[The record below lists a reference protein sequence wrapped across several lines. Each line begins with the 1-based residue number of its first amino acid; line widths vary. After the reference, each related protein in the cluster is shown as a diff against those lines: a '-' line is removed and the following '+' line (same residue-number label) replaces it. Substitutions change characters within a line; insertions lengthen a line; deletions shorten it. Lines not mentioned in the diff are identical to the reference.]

1 MKKLFKWIG
10 IVLLSPVVLFVVL
23 VALLYVP
30 PIQNWVVQ
38 QVAST
43 ASKKTG
49 MDISVE
55 HVDMSFPLDLQ
66 VDGVRI
72 VKEQD
77 TIADIR
83 STIVDVKLWPLFS
96 GDIVLNELRLNDAH
110 INTLD
115 FIGDLRLQGFIGSL
129 SLSSPG
135 IDATALEMELRNP
148 RMKNTDLTVYMSD
161 TAAIDT
167 STVGWHIRFDRF
179 DFEQTRLCIVMD
191 STAVF
196 ATDASPTDTT
206 ATVPTRIEA
215 VLPKATLRQGDLHL
229 GFVRFA
235 FGAIDWHEGRLSMG
249 SYGKDDDNAFSL
261 SDMELQI
268 DSLFS
273 YKDQLRVGMAQASMK
288 EENTGVTLHQL
299 QGRIAKNGDDISLRN
314 LLMNASATYDG
325 QPVTLRADIDGDTRQ
340 MDIRKLSVSVPTKVH
355 AEANGQL
362 RNILDMERLTADV
375 SLSANVFETMKADG
389 LQLPAGLS
397 LQADAKVAPPSA
409 TEGATIAFTMN
420 VKEALLGAVGG
431 ALVSLQ
437 ATLHGNLSTLIDK
450 PEALPYEASLS
461 THGLNLRRFMPAM
474 GVGMLS
480 TDITLH
486 GTGIPSLSTDG
497 TNSGHLEA
505 DVNLHSLHYDQWQID
520 SVQATATIEG
530 NNLQICTV
538 SRNRLVSGT
547 FDADVQMGKNNIL
560 AKVSTSL
567 QHADLFALGI
577 VDHPTVIGL
586 DGDFDI
592 DTDKKLRHK
601 LSALMSDIY
610 IRDSVQT
617 HHPERIGILVKT
629 STDTTVVRLQSG
641 DFIVKA
647 DAQGNYEQLL
657 PRLSALSDSIATQ
670 LKNRTIDQM
679 ALKQLLP
686 TGRLYIT
693 AQKGNP
699 IAAILNAQADITFEH
714 LNIDLHT
721 SPLTGLNGQLD
732 VLKLNTGSMLLD
744 SIRLSLVEKAKG
756 LTFNGY
762 VANAKRNPTGTFRIL
777 YDGFLQQHGASLGVR
792 YFDELG
798 QLNIRIGSKV
808 EMVSLPGT
816 DGDATGL
823 RFQLIPS
830 RPTLGYKE
838 FTLNDDNYLL
848 LHDNLK
854 IDAHVNLLAD
864 DGTRI
869 LLYSGDSENSE
880 NSEGSADSEGSEDSA
895 ALLQDLTVS
904 VSNLDLGELTSGL
917 VMLPAISGTLNGDY
931 HLIMDQEHNISV
943 ASDMDVTKMVYEG
956 SPVGN
961 LGSEFVYL
969 LREDGTHV
977 VDATLMLD
985 DAPIGS
991 LQGSYLDG
999 KRLDADLELTH
1010 MPLSIVNGFMPDQ
1023 LLGFEGFADGT
1034 LSVNGQL
1041 SKLQMNGNLMFTNG
1055 YLVSTPYG
1063 MRMRFGDTPLQM
1075 TDSKL
1080 ILDGFTL
1087 YADNDGT
1094 QGAPLSING
1103 SVDFYGQ
1110 GDDAVSLRLS
1120 ARNFQLVK
1128 AKQKKESVA
1137 YGKMF
1142 VNIFARLNGNLE
1154 KLRLRGRLDVLGTTD
1169 LNYVLLDSPL
1179 STDNQM
1185 DELVKFTD
1193 FSDTTQTVVA
1203 RPEIDA
1209 LDLDVQL
1216 RIDEGA
1222 HVRCALNAE
1231 QTNYVDL
1238 LGGGDLRMR
1247 MDADGL
1253 NLTGRYTINNGT
1265 MKYSLPII
1273 PLKTFTLAQGS
1284 YVEFTG
1290 RPDNPTLNITA
1301 TERHRAAVSNESDG
1315 QSRNV
1320 MFDCGVV
1327 ITQTLENM
1335 GLAFTI
1341 SAPEDMQVQNDLNSM
1356 SREQRGKLAVT
1367 MLTTGMYLADGNTS
1381 AFSMNSALSSFL
1393 QSEINNIT
1401 SGALKTVDLQVGLG
1415 STTDAAG
1422 QSHTDYSFSFA
1433 KRFWNNRL
1441 SVQLGGKVSTG
1452 SEVEGMQQSFFDNVT
1467 MEYRLSPTSNKYVK
1481 LFYNQNVYDW
1491 LEGYTGEYGGGF
1503 VWKRKLDRLIDIF
1516 KPTPSPSR
1524 REGRLNPS
1532 RPTPD
1537 PSRPTPDPSQ
1547 REGSMEIPVNVV
1559 SPQDSIATNDS
1570 IRNK

>member
-1 MKKLFKWIG
+1 MKKIFKWIG

-30 PIQNWVVQ
+30 PIQNWAVQ
-38 QVAST
+38 QVASI

-55 HVDMSFPLDLQ
+55 HVDLSFPLDLQ

-96 GDIVLNELRLNDAH
+96 GDIVLNKLRLDDAH

-115 FIGDLRLQGFIGSL
+115 FIGDLRMQGFIGSL

-135 IDATALEMELRNP
+135 IDATALEMELRSP
-148 RMKNTDLTVYMSD
+148 RMKNADLTVYMSD

-215 VLPKATLRQGDLHL
+215 SLPKATLRQGDLHL
-229 GFVRFA
+229 GLVRFA

-249 SYGKDDDNAFSL
+249 NYGKDDDNVFSL

-268 DSLFS
+268 DSFFS
-273 YKDQLRVGMAQASMK
+273 YKEQLRVGIAQASMK
-288 EENTGVTLHQL
+288 EENTGVALHQL
-299 QGRIAKNGDDISLRN
+299 QGRIAKSGDDISLRD
-314 LLMNASATYDG
+314 LLMNASTIYDG

-340 MDIRKLSVSVPTKVH
+340 MDIRKLSVSVPAKVH
-355 AEANGQL
+355 AEASGQL
-362 RNILDMERLTADV
+362 RNILDTERLTADV
-375 SLSANVFETMKADG
+375 SLSANVFATMKADG
-389 LQLPAGLS
+389 FQLPAGLS
-397 LQADAKVAPPSA
+397 LQADVKSQAQQTTADV
-409 TEGATIAFTMN
+409 TMRQ
-420 VKEALLGAVGG
+420 GG
-431 ALVSLQ
+431 ALASLQ
-437 ATLHGNLSTLIDK
+437 AKLNG
-450 PEALPYEASLS
+450 SLS
-461 THGLNLRRFMPAM
+461 ALAEFDKQIPYDARISTRGLDLRRFMPDA
-474 GVGMLS
+474 GVGPL
-480 TDITLH
+480 TADVTLR
-486 GTGIPSLSTDG
+486 GTGIPSLSAG
-497 TNSGHLEA
+497 GANGSHLVA
-505 DVNLHSLHYDQWQID
+505 DVNLHSLRYDQWQID

-530 NNLQICTV
+530 NNIQICAD

-547 FDADVQMGKNNIL
+547 LDADVLLMDKNNIM
-560 AKVSTSL
+560 AKVSTNL
-567 QHADLFALGI
+567 QHVDLFALGI

-592 DTDKKLRHK
+592 DTDTKLRHK

-629 STDTTVVRLQSG
+629 GTDTTVVRLQSG

-670 LKNRTIDQM
+670 LRNRTIDQQ
-679 ALKQLLP
+679 ALKCLLP

-693 AQKGNP
+693 AKKGNP
-699 IAAILNAQADITFEH
+699 IAAILKAQSDITFDQ
-714 LNIDLHT
+714 LDIDLHA
-721 SPLTGLNGQLD
+721 SPSAGLNGQLD

-756 LTFNGY
+756 LTFNGFA
-762 VANAKRNPTGTFRIL
+762 ANAKRNPTGTFRIL
-777 YDGFLQQHGASLGVR
+777 FDGFLQQHGASLGVR

-798 QLNIRIGSKV
+798 KLNIRIGSKV
-808 EMVSLPGT
+808 EMVSLPGS
-816 DGDATGL
+816 DGDVTGL

-838 FTLNDDNYLL
+838 FALNDDNYLL

-854 IDAHVNLLAD
+854 IEAYVNLLAD

-869 LLYSGDSENSE
+869 LLYSGNSENSE
-880 NSEGSADSEGSEDSA
+880 NPEGAEDSA

-904 VSNLDLGELTSGL
+904 VSSLDLGELTSGL

-931 HLIMDQEHNISV
+931 HLMMDQEHNISV
-943 ASDMDVTKMVYEG
+943 ASDMAVTNMVFEG

-999 KRLDADLELTH
+999 KRLDANLELTH

-1023 LLGFEGFADGT
+1023 LLGFEGTADGT
-1034 LSVNGQL
+1034 LSVSGKL
-1041 SKLQMNGNLMFTNG
+1041 SNLDMDGRLTFTNG

-1080 ILDGFTL
+1080 VLDGFTL
-1087 YADNDGT
+1087 YADNGST

-1103 SVDFYGQ
+1103 SVDFYGK
-1110 GDDAVSLRLS
+1110 GDDAVSLRLA
-1120 ARNFQLVK
+1120 ARNFQLVN

-1142 VNIFARLNGNLE
+1142 VNIFGRLSGNLE
-1154 KLRLRGRLDVLGTTD
+1154 KLSLRGRLDVLGTTD

-1193 FSDTTQTVVA
+1193 FSDTIQTVVV
-1203 RPEIDA
+1203 RPETDA

-1247 MDADGL
+1247 MDANGL

-1265 MKYSLPII
+1265 MKYSLPVI

-1503 VWKRKLDRLIDIF
+1503 VWKRKLDKLIDIF
-1516 KPTPSPSR
+1516 KPTPIPSR
-1524 REGRLNPS
+1524 RAGELN
-1532 RPTPD
+1532 RPA
-1537 PSRPTPDPSQ
+1537 S
-1547 REGSMEIPVNVV
+1547 VV
-1559 SPQDSIATNDS
+1559 LPKDSIITNDS
-1570 IRNK
+1570 IHHQ

>member
-1 MKKLFKWIG
+1 MKKVFKWIG

-38 QVAST
+38 QVASI
-43 ASKKTG
+43 ASEKTG
-49 MDISVE
+49 MEISVE
-55 HVDMSFPLDLQ
+55 HVDLSFPLDLQ

-83 STIVDVKLWPLFS
+83 RTIVDVKLWPLFS
-96 GDIVLNELRLNDAH
+96 GNIVLNELRLDDAH

-115 FIGDLRLQGFIGSL
+115 FIDDIRMQGFIGSF

-135 IDATALEMELRNP
+135 IDASALEMELRSP
-148 RMKNTDLTVYMSD
+148 RMKNADLTVYMSD
-161 TAAIDT
+161 TAAVDT

-196 ATDASPTDTT
+196 ATDASPTDTA
-206 ATVPTRIEA
+206 ATVPTRINA
-215 VLPKATLRQGDLHL
+215 WLPKATLRQGDLHL

-235 FGAIDWHEGRLSMG
+235 FGAIDWHEGSLSMG
-249 SYGKDDDNAFSL
+249 DYGKDENTFAL
-261 SDMELQI
+261 SNMDLQL

-273 YKDQLRVGMAQASMK
+273 YKEQLRVGIAKASMT

-299 QGRIAKNGDDISLRN
+299 QGRIAKDGDDLSLRD
-314 LLMNASATYDG
+314 LLMNASATYDE
-325 QPVTLRADIDGDTRQ
+325 QPVMLRASVDGDMRQ
-340 MDIRKLSVSVPTKVH
+340 MDVRQLSVTMPAKAH

-362 RNILDMERLTADV
+362 RNILDMEHLTADV
-375 SLSANVFETMKADG
+375 SLNAQVFETLKADG

-397 LQADAKVAPPSA
+397 LTADVKSHAQQTTAD
-409 TEGATIAFTMN
+409 ITMQQ
-420 VKEALLGAVGG
+420 GG
-431 ALVSLQ
+431 ALASLQ
-437 ATLHGNLSTLIDK
+437 AKLNGVLSTLMDK
-450 PEALPYEASLS
+450 PETLPYEARLS
-461 THGLNLRRFMPAM
+461 SRGLDLRRFMPDA
-474 GVGMLS
+474 GVGPLS
-480 TDITLH
+480 ADVTLY
-486 GTGIPSLSTDG
+486 GTGIPSLSADG
-497 TNSGHLEA
+497 VNGGRLTA
-505 DVNLHSLHYDQWQID
+505 DVQLHSVSYDHWQID
-520 SVQATATIEG
+520 SVQAQATIEG
-530 NNLQICTV
+530 DHVVLTAKSENKLL
-538 SRNRLVSGT
+538 RGT
-547 FDADVQMGKNNIL
+547 IDVDAHL
-560 AKVSTSL
+560 AKNEVKAELSTHL
-567 QHADLFALGI
+567 QHADLYALGLVESPTI
-577 VDHPTVIGL
+577 VGL

-592 DTDKKLRHK
+592 TTDKKLHHRV
-601 LSALMSDIY
+601 SALMSDIY

-617 HHPERIGILVKT
+617 HHPERIGVLLKT
-629 STDTTVVRLQSG
+629 GADTTVVRLQSG

-647 DAQGNYEQLL
+647 DTKGSYEQLL
-657 PRLSALSDSIATQ
+657 PQLGALTDSIASQ
-670 LKNRTIDQM
+670 LRNRTIDQQ
-679 ALKQLLP
+679 ALKRLLP
-686 TGRLYIT
+686 TGRLYVT

-699 IAAILNAQADITFEH
+699 IAAILNAQAGITFDH
-714 LNIDLHT
+714 LDIDLHA
-721 SPLTGLNGQLD
+721 SPLSGLNGQLD
-732 VLKLNTGSMLLD
+732 ILKLNTGSMLLD
-744 SIRLSLVEKAKG
+744 SIRLSLVEKEKG
-756 LTFNGY
+756 LTFNGF
-762 VANAKRNPTGTFRIL
+762 VSNAKRNPTGTFRIL
-777 YDGFLQQHGASLGVR
+777 FDGLLQQHGASLGVR
-792 YFDELG
+792 YFDEQG
-798 QLNIRIGSKV
+798 RRNIRIGSKV
-808 EMVSLPGT
+808 EMLSLSGP
-816 DGDATGL
+816 DGDKTGL
-823 RFQLIPS
+823 RFQLIPN

-838 FTLNDDNYLL
+838 FALNDDNYLL
-848 LHDNLK
+848 LHSNLK
-854 IDAHVNLLAD
+854 IDAHVDLLAD

-869 LLYSGDSENSE
+869 LLYSGTSEASE
-880 NSEGSADSEGSEDSA
+880 TSGDDDE
-895 ALLQDLTVS
+895 LLQDLTIS

-917 VMLPAISGTLNGDY
+917 TMLPAISGTLNGDY
-931 HLIMDQEHNISV
+931 HFMMDQEHSISV
-943 ASDMDVTKMVYEG
+943 ASDMGVTNMAYEG
-956 SPVGN
+956 SPIGN

-985 DAPIGS
+985 EEPIGT

-1023 LLGFEGFADGT
+1023 LLGFEGYTDGT
-1034 LSVNGQL
+1034 LSVNGPL
-1041 SKLQMNGNLMFTNG
+1041 SKLQMNGNLSFTNG

-1063 MRMRFGDTPLQM
+1063 MRMRFGDKPLQM

-1080 ILDGFTL
+1080 VLDGFTL
-1087 YADNDGT
+1087 YADNGTT
-1094 QGAPLSING
+1094 QGTPLTING
-1103 SVDFYGQ
+1103 SVDFYGH
-1110 GDDAVSLRLS
+1110 GNDAVNLRLS
-1120 ARNFQLVK
+1120 ARNFQLVN

-1142 VNIFARLNGNLE
+1142 VNFFARLNGNLE
-1154 KLRLRGRLDVLGTTD
+1154 KLSLRGRLDVLGSTD

-1193 FSDTTQTVVA
+1193 FSDTTQTVVV
-1203 RPEIDA
+1203 RPESDA

-1216 RIDEGA
+1216 NIDEGA

-1238 LGGGDLRMR
+1238 LGGGDLRLR

-1253 NLTGRYTINNGT
+1253 NLTGRYTISSGT
-1265 MKYSLPII
+1265 MKYSLPVI

-1290 RPDNPTLNITA
+1290 RPDNPTLSITA
-1301 TERHRAAVSNESDG
+1301 TERRRAAVSNEGDG

-1320 MFDCGVV
+1320 LFDCGVV

-1341 SAPEDMQVQNDLNSM
+1341 DAPEDMQLQNELNSM
-1356 SREQRGKLAVT
+1356 SQEQRGKLAVT

-1381 AFSMNSALSSFL
+1381 AFSMNTALSSFL

-1401 SGALKTVDLQVGLG
+1401 AGALKTVDLQVGLDN
-1415 STTDAAG
+1415 STNAAG
-1422 QSHTDYSFSFA
+1422 ETHTDYSFSFA

-1452 SEVEGMQQSFFDNVT
+1452 AEMEGQQQSFFDNVT

-1503 VWKRKLDRLIDIF
+1503 VWKRKLDKLTDIF
-1516 KPTPSPSR
+1516 HKTRRLTPTLNQR
-1524 REGRLNPS
+1524 DGRLGRPAGMINP
-1532 RPTPD
+1532 T
-1537 PSRPTPDPSQ
+1537 
-1547 REGSMEIPVNVV
+1547 
-1559 SPQDSIATNDS
+1559 DSVQHNDS
-1570 IRNK
+1570 IK

>member
-1 MKKLFKWIG
+1 MKKVFKWIG

-38 QVAST
+38 QVASV

-55 HVDMSFPLDLQ
+55 HVDLSFPLDLQ

-96 GDIVLNELRLNDAH
+96 GDIVLNKLRLDDAH

-115 FIGDLRLQGFIGSL
+115 FIGDLRMQGFIGSL
-129 SLSSPG
+129 SLYSPG
-135 IDATALEMELRNP
+135 IDATTMEMELRSP
-148 RMKNTDLTVYMSD
+148 SMKNADLTVYMSD

-179 DFEQTRLCIVMD
+179 DFEQTRLRIVMD

-196 ATDASPTDTT
+196 ATDASPTDTA

-215 VLPKATLRQGDLHL
+215 LLPKATLRQGDLHL

-249 SYGKDDDNAFSL
+249 DYGKDDDNAFSL

-273 YKDQLRVGMAQASMK
+273 YKEQLRVGIAQASMK

-299 QGRIAKNGDDISLRN
+299 RGRIAKNGDDISLRD

-340 MDIRKLSVSVPTKVH
+340 MDIRKLSVSMPAKVH
-355 AEANGQL
+355 AEASGQL

-375 SLSANVFETMKADG
+375 SLNADVFETIKADG

-397 LQADAKVAPPSA
+397 LQAEVKSMAQQTTTDVIMRQGSA
-409 TEGATIAFTMN
+409 LA
-420 VKEALLGAVGG
+420 
-431 ALVSLQ
+431 SLQ
-437 ATLHGNLSTLIDK
+437 AKLNGSLSALTDK
-450 PEALPYEASLS
+450 PETLPYDARLS
-461 THGLNLRRFMPAM
+461 ARGLDLRRFMPDA
-474 GVGMLS
+474 GVGPL
-480 TDITLH
+480 TADVTLR
-486 GTGIPSLSTDG
+486 GTGIPSLSADG
-497 TNSGHLEA
+497 ANSGHLVA
-505 DVNLHSLHYDQWQID
+505 DVNLHSLRYDQWQID

-530 NNLQICTV
+530 NNLQICAV
-538 SRNRLVSGT
+538 SRNSLVSGT
-547 FDADVQMGKNNIL
+547 LDADVQMGKNNIL
-560 AKVSTSL
+560 AKVSTNL

-592 DTDKKLRHK
+592 DTDTKLRHK

-629 STDTTVVRLQSG
+629 DIDTTVVRLQSG

-657 PRLSALSDSIATQ
+657 PQLSALSDSIATQ
-670 LKNRTIDQM
+670 LSNRTIDQQ
-679 ALKQLLP
+679 ALKYLLP

-699 IAAILNAQADITFEH
+699 IAAILDAQADITFDH
-714 LNIDLHT
+714 LDIDLHA

-777 YDGFLQQHGASLGVR
+777 FDGFLQQHGASLGVR
-792 YFDELG
+792 YFDEQG
-798 QLNIRIGSKV
+798 RLNIRIGSKV
-808 EMVSLPGT
+808 EMVSLPGS

-838 FTLNDDNYLL
+838 FALNDDNYLL

-854 IDAHVNLLAD
+854 IEAHVNLLAD

-869 LLYSGDSENSE
+869 LLYSGNSE
-880 NSEGSADSEGSEDSA
+880 NSEGSEDSTT
-895 ALLQDLTVS
+895 LLQDLTVS

-931 HLIMDQEHNISV
+931 HLMMDQEHNISV
-943 ASDMDVTKMVYEG
+943 ASDMGVTKMVFEG

-977 VDATLMLD
+977 VDASLMLD

-1041 SKLQMNGNLMFTNG
+1041 SKLQMNGNLLFTDG

-1063 MRMRFGDTPLQM
+1063 MKMRFGDTPLQM
-1075 TDSKL
+1075 ADSKL
-1080 ILDGFTL
+1080 VLDGFTL
-1087 YADNDGT
+1087 YADNGGT

-1120 ARNFQLVK
+1120 ARNFQLIN

-1142 VNIFARLNGNLE
+1142 VNIFARLSGNLE
-1154 KLRLRGRLDVLGTTD
+1154 KLSLRGRLDVLGTTD

-1193 FSDTTQTVVA
+1193 FSDTTQTVVV
-1203 RPEIDA
+1203 RPETDA

-1247 MDADGL
+1247 MDANGL

-1265 MKYSLPII
+1265 MKYSLPVI

-1401 SGALKTVDLQVGLG
+1401 SGALKTIDLQVGLG

-1452 SEVEGMQQSFFDNVT
+1452 SEVEGMQQSFLDNVT

-1503 VWKRKLDRLIDIF
+1503 VWKRKLDKLTDIF
-1516 KPTPSPSR
+1516 RKTRRPTMGSQRSTLSPSL
-1524 REGRLNPS
+1524 RESNLN
-1532 RPTPD
+1532 RPAT
-1537 PSRPTPDPSQ
+1537 
-1547 REGSMEIPVNVV
+1547 IVL
-1559 SPQDSIATNDS
+1559 PQDSIAPNDS
-1570 IRNK
+1570 IQNK

>member
-1 MKKLFKWIG
+1 MKKVFKWIG
-10 IVLLSPVVLFVVL
+10 IVLLSPVVLFIVL

-30 PIQNWVVQ
+30 PIQNWVAQ
-38 QVAST
+38 QVASI

-49 MDISVE
+49 LEISVE
-55 HVDMSFPLDLQ
+55 HVDLSFPLDLQ

-72 VKEQD
+72 VKDCD

-83 STIVDVKLWPLFS
+83 RTIVDVKLCPLFS
-96 GDIVLNELRLNDAH
+96 GDIVLNELRLDDAH

-115 FIGDLRLQGFIGSL
+115 FIDDIRMQGFIGSF

-135 IDATALEMELRNP
+135 IDASALEMELRSP
-148 RMKNTDLTVYMSD
+148 RMKNANLTVYMSD

-196 ATDASPTDTT
+196 ATDASPTDTA
-206 ATVPTRIEA
+206 ATVPTRITA
-215 VLPKATLRQGDLHL
+215 WLPKATLRQGDLHL

-235 FGAIDWHEGRLSMG
+235 FGAIDWHEGQLSMG
-249 SYGKDDDNAFSL
+249 DYGKDEHAFAL
-261 SDMELQI
+261 SNMELQL

-273 YKDQLRVGMAQASMK
+273 YKEQLRVGIAQASMK

-299 QGRIAKNGDDISLRN
+299 QGRIAKNGDDISLRD
-314 LLMNASATYDG
+314 LLMNASATYDD
-325 QPVTLRADIDGDTRQ
+325 QPVMLRASIDGDTQQ
-340 MDIRKLSVSVPTKVH
+340 MDIRQLSVTMPAKAH
-355 AEANGQL
+355 AEASGQL

-375 SLSANVFETMKADG
+375 SLSAEVFEPIKADG

-397 LQADAKVAPPSA
+397 LQADIQGLAQQTTAD
-409 TEGATIAFTMN
+409 IAMRQ
-420 VKEALLGAVGG
+420 GG
-431 ALVSLQ
+431 ALASLQ
-437 ATLHGNLSTLIDK
+437 AKLNGGLSALMDK
-450 PEALPYEASLS
+450 PETLPYDVRLS
-461 THGLNLRRFMPAM
+461 TRGLDLRRFMPDM
-474 GVGMLS
+474 GVGPLS
-480 TDITLH
+480 ADVTLR
-486 GTGIPSLSTDG
+486 GTGIPSFSANGMNGGRLV
-497 TNSGHLEA
+497 A
-505 DVNLHSLHYDQWQID
+505 DVQLHSVSYDQWQID
-520 SVQATATIEG
+520 SVQANATIDG
-530 NNLQICTV
+530 NHVVLNAKSENKLL
-538 SRNRLVSGT
+538 RGT
-547 FDADVQMGKNNIL
+547 IDVDAHL
-560 AKVSTSL
+560 AKDEVKAEVSTHL
-567 QHADLFALGI
+567 QHADLYALGL
-577 VDHPTVIGL
+577 VESPTIIGM

-592 DTDKKLRHK
+592 TTDKKLRHRV
-601 LSALMSDIY
+601 SALMSDIY

-617 HHPERIGILVKT
+617 HHPEKIGVLLKT
-629 STDTTVVRLQSG
+629 GADTTVVRLQSG

-647 DAQGNYEQLL
+647 DAKGSYEQLL
-657 PRLSALSDSIATQ
+657 PQLGVLTDSIASQ
-670 LKNRTIDQM
+670 LRNRTIDQPV
-679 ALKQLLP
+679 LKHLLP
-686 TGRLYIT
+686 TGRLYVT

-699 IAAILNAQADITFEH
+699 IAAILNAQAGITFDH
-714 LNIDLHT
+714 LDIDLNA
-721 SPLTGLNGQLD
+721 SPLSGLNGQLD
-732 VLKLNTGSMLLD
+732 ILKLNTGSMLLD
-744 SIRLSLVEKAKG
+744 SIRLSLVEKEKG
-756 LTFNGY
+756 LTFNGF

-777 YDGFLQQHGASLGVR
+777 FDGLLQQHGASLGVR
-792 YFDELG
+792 YFDEQG
-798 QLNIRIGSKV
+798 RRNIRIGSKV
-808 EMVSLPGT
+808 EMVSLSGP
-816 DGDATGL
+816 DGDETGL
-823 RFQLIPS
+823 RFQLIPN

-838 FTLNDDNYLL
+838 FALNDDNYLL
-848 LHDNLK
+848 LHSNLK
-854 IDAHVNLLAD
+854 IDAHVDLLAE

-869 LLYSGDSENSE
+869 LVYSGSSES
-880 NSEGSADSEGSEDSA
+880 SEGSETSGNTDE
-895 ALLQDLTVS
+895 LLQDLTVS

-917 VMLPAISGTLNGDY
+917 AMLPAISGTLNGDY
-931 HLIMDQEHNISV
+931 HLMMDQEHSISV
-943 ASDMDVTKMVYEG
+943 ASDMSVTKMAYEG
-956 SPVGN
+956 SPIGN

-985 DAPIGS
+985 EEPIGT

-1023 LLGFEGFADGT
+1023 LLGFEGNADGK
-1034 LSVNGQL
+1034 LSVNGPL
-1041 SKLQMNGNLMFTNG
+1041 SKLQMNGNLSFTNG

-1063 MRMRFGDTPLQM
+1063 MRMRFGDKPLQM

-1080 ILDGFTL
+1080 VLDGFTL
-1087 YADNDGT
+1087 YADNGTT
-1094 QGAPLSING
+1094 QGNPLTING

-1110 GDDAVSLRLS
+1110 GNDAVNLRLS
-1120 ARNFQLVK
+1120 ARDFQLVN

-1142 VNIFARLNGNLE
+1142 VNFFARLNGNLE
-1154 KLRLRGRLDVLGTTD
+1154 KLSLRGRLDVLGSTD

-1193 FSDTTQTVVA
+1193 FSDTTQTVVV
-1203 RPEIDA
+1203 RPESDA

-1216 RIDEGA
+1216 NIDEGA

-1238 LGGGDLRMR
+1238 LGGGNLRLRMG
-1247 MDADGL
+1247 ADGL
-1253 NLTGRYTINNGT
+1253 NLTGRYTINSGT
-1265 MKYSLPII
+1265 MKYSLPVI

-1290 RPDNPTLNITA
+1290 KPDNPTLNITA
-1301 TERHRAAVSNESDG
+1301 TERHRAAVSNEGDG

-1341 SAPEDMQVQNDLNSM
+1341 SAPEDMQLQNELNSM
-1356 SREQRGKLAVT
+1356 SQEQRGKLAVT

-1401 SGALKTVDLQVGLG
+1401 SGALKTVDLQVGLDN
-1415 STTDAAG
+1415 TTNAAG

-1452 SEVEGMQQSFFDNVT
+1452 AEMEGQQQSFFDNVT

-1503 VWKRKLDRLIDIF
+1503 VWKRKLDKLTDIF

-1524 REGRLNPS
+1524 REGRLN
-1532 RPTPD
+1532 RPATATD
-1537 PSRPTPDPSQ
+1537 PKNTIV
-1547 REGSMEIPVNVV
+1547 IPVV
-1559 SPQDSIATNDS
+1559 SPQDSIITNDS
-1570 IRNK
+1570 IDHQ